1 MDSRG
6 SQAREIMS
14 HRWEAGMR
22 APAKLEGVPPLLD
35 DTRQEAVVVAHTVSQ
50 QPLRRNVVR

>member
-1 MDSRG
+1 
-6 SQAREIMS
+6 
-14 HRWEAGMR
+14 MR